1 MPQAQVDM
9 LIDWAPF
16 TDHTDLHRVIDAIP
30 LGDVPWKSIQAQY
43 LGNIPE
49 DRAPSWMKKSHEVWF
64 NDSNLIVENLLG
76 NPNFNNHF
84 NYRSLN
90 LWDIL
95 AEDPSMHGAML
106 VPIILGSDKMT
117 VSVATGQ
124 NDYYPLYLSV
134 GNVHNNICC
143 AHQNSLVLLTFLSI
157 PKTDQ
162 ENEDSGMLKPEV
174 QKCPNGHFRCVVYAL
189 AMSNDL
195 ESGQGI
201 PRSCMHAEF
210 LGDLM
215 PFMNNFPHADIYK
228 MLTPDLLHQITK
240 GVFKD
245 HLISWIGK
253 YLKITHGEVE
263 ANQILDDIDQ
273 RIAAVPPYSNLCTLD
288 HLQSALDHFQ
298 LNCHI
303 FQETGVC
310 DPGSKGFLL
319 PCQHGMNHYHHL
331 IQEFGA
337 PNGLCSSITE
347 LKHIKAVKKPW
358 RHSNHF
364 EALGQ
369 MLVTNQQGL
378 AATSG
383 DQNDNSQH
391 HLSYSVT
398 NNDYDYDN
406 EGSEADDDEIQR
418 PNKPHVLN
426 YHVHNYP
433 STLQALADHIIQPDL
448 PLLVSQFLQFQ
459 SQDNADPNTIPSYPN
474 IPESPVSVYHSSVST
489 FYAPSDPSGLGRM
502 HSEHIQSMPSWR
514 KGPAWYDTVF
524 LEKDQDIPGMEGLH
538 IGQVFTFFS
547 LIYNSVRY
555 PCVLIQWFTT
565 ILDQAQEDTGMWIME
580 PDFDTNGQQQM
591 EVVHIHSILCGA
603 HLIPVYGHDHLSA
616 DVHYMDSL
624 DIFHMYYVNKYID
637 HHAFEIMFQWISVT
651 GTLQC
656 MLSGHAINVM

>member
-16 TDHTDLHRVIDAIP
+16 ADHTDLHQVIDAIL

-43 LGNIPE
+43 LGNVPE

-64 NDSNLIVENLLG
+64 HDPNLIVENLLG

-84 NYRSLN
+84 DYVPYQEFEPL
-90 LWDIL
+90 
-95 AEDPSMHGAML
+95 EDPLMHGAML

-134 GNVHNNICC
+134 DNVHNNICC
-143 AHQNSLVLLTFLSI
+143 AHWNSLVLLAFFSI
-157 PKTDQ
+157 PKNQ
-162 ENEDSGMLKPEV
+162 ENEDNGMLKPEV

-189 AMSNDL
+189 AVYIADYPEQILLSCLVQGWCPLCTAMSNDL

-215 PFMNNFPHADIYK
+215 PFTNNFPCADIYK
-228 MLTPDLLHQITK
+228 ILTPDLLHQIIK

-245 HLISWIGK
+245 HLVSWIGK
-253 YLKITHGEVE
+253 YLKITRGEVE

-273 RIAAVPPYSNLCTLD
+273 RIAAVPPYPNLWQFPEGRNSLNESTLD

-347 LKHIKAVKKPW
+347 SKHIKAVKKPW
-358 RHSNHF
+358 RHSNHI
-364 EALGQ
+364 EALGK
-369 MLVTNQQGL
+369 MLVTN
-378 AATSG
+378 
-383 DQNDNSQH
+383 H
-391 HLSYSVT
+391 YSVT

-426 YHVHNYP
+426 YVCLTRTPACNYP

-459 SQDNADPNTIPSYPN
+459 SQDNAVPNTIPSYPN
-474 IPESPVSVYHSSVST
+474 IPESPLSVYHSAVST
-489 FYAPSDPSGLGRM
+489 FYAPSDLSGLGRM

-524 LEKDQDIPGMEGLH
+524 LEKDQDIP
-538 IGQVFTFFS
+538 VFAFFS
-547 LIYNSVRY
+547 FIYNSVRY

-580 PDFDTNGQQQM
+580 PDFDNGQQQM
-591 EVVHIHSILCGA
+591 EVVHIHSILC
-603 HLIPVYGHDHLSA
+603 
-616 DVHYMDSL
+616 

-637 HHAFEIMFQWISVT
+637 HHAFEIM
-651 GTLQC
+651 L
-656 MLSGHAINVM
+656 